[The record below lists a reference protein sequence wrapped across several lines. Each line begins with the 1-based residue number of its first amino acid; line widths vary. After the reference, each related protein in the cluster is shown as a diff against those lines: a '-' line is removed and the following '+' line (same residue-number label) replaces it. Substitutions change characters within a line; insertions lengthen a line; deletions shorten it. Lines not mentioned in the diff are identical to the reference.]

1 MGHPSA
7 LGILAEK
14 LEGAAGQAGTIH
26 WQLRSQRVGWKL
38 LVLSRGFSLE
48 SALMKQLI
56 WAFLEHVPPPTGKA
70 APAAALPLNGA
81 VEQT

>member
-7 LGILAEK
+7 LGILAGK
-14 LEGAAGQAGTIH
+14 LEGAAGEAGNIH
-26 WQLRSQRVGWKL
+26 WQILSQRVGWKL
-38 LVLSRGFSLE
+38 LVVSRGFSLE
-48 SALMKQLI
+48 STLI
-56 WAFLEHVPPPTGKA
+56 KLLLWTFLEHVPPPTDKA